1 MYQLLL
7 NKSMDQ
13 PIYQSAERRLNK
25 WKEVYQE
32 TDILPRM
39 TDLTGDRFNW
49 REMIKLQEDFDFNS
63 PGLFG
68 KCVSMNENFLD
79 VAAE

>member
-1 MYQLLL
+1 MDKFVIYQLLS

-13 PIYQSAERRLNK
+13 PIHRSSEQRLNK

-32 TDILPRM
+32 TDKLP
-39 TDLTGDRFNW
+39 GDRYSW

-68 KCVSMNENFLD
+68 KCVSMDKNFLD
-79 VAAE
+79 FATE

>member
-1 MYQLLL
+1 MYQLLS

-13 PIYQSAERRLNK
+13 PIHRSSEQRLNK

-32 TDILPRM
+32 TDILP
-39 TDLTGDRFNW
+39 GDRYNW
-49 REMIKLQEDFDFNS
+49 KEMIRLQEDFDFNS

-68 KCVSMNENFLD
+68 KCVSMNEKFLD
-79 VAAE
+79 VATE

>member
-1 MYQLLL
+1 MDKFVIYQLLS

-13 PIYQSAERRLNK
+13 PIHRSSEQRLNK
-25 WKEVYQE
+25 WKEAYQE
-32 TDILPRM
+32 QDILP
-39 TDLTGDRFNW
+39 GDRYNW
-49 REMIKLQEDFDFNS
+49 KEMIRLQEDFDFNS

-79 VAAE
+79 VATE

>member
-1 MYQLLL
+1 MDKFVIYQLLS

-13 PIYQSAERRLNK
+13 PIHRSSEQRLNK

-32 TDILPRM
+32 TDILP
-39 TDLTGDRFNW
+39 GDRYNW
-49 REMIKLQEDFDFNS
+49 KEMIRLQEDFDFNS

-79 VAAE
+79 VATE